1 MKKSTLLLTLTLLLI
16 NFSAFA
22 QEESKPN
29 DFEFTVIK
37 ELPITQIQNQNRSST
52 CWCFSTLSFL
62 ESEIIRNGYKGDLNL
77 SEMFV
82 VSKSYAEKATKYVR
96 LDGALNFSPGSSFS
110 DALTIFK
117 NYGIVPEVIMP
128 GLNYGETSHV
138 HSELDAVTKGYIDA
152 LLKNPNKRLSTAW
165 QAGFQGILDAY
176 LGKVPEEF
184 EYEGKKYTPETYAK
198 SLDINIDDYVSI
210 TSFTH
215 VPYYKEFAIEVP
227 DNWRWD
233 LSYNVP
239 LDELIEIMY
248 NAINEGYTIAWGTDV
263 SEKGF
268 SRNGVATVPDTEY
281 LTTNGSDQE
290 RWIGLSPKD
299 KEKEMEKLMS
309 GPVKEKEITPEMR
322 QKEYDNKLTTDDH
335 GMHIYGLAQ
344 DQNGTKYFMVKNS
357 WGKAGKYKGIW
368 YVSEPFI
375 KYKTMNIIVN
385 KDAIPKEIKKKLG
398 IK

>member
-1 MKKSTLLLTLTLLLI
+1 MKKSTLLLLLSLLLI
-16 NFSAFA
+16 NLSVFA
-22 QEESKPN
+22 QEKNKPN

>member
-1 MKKSTLLLTLTLLLI
+1 MKKSTLLLLLSLLLI
-16 NFSAFA
+16 NLSAFA
-22 QEESKPN
+22 QEKNKPN

-357 WGKAGKYKGIW
+357 WGKTGKYKGIW